1 MRFKFDKKDKQ
12 LSQKQSYRL
21 MKRPPGTKKPPS
33 AESIARL
40 ADTGKDV
47 STYFTNKGR
56 MMPPVAIDPSEDRES
71 TSQQKE
77 GMDSSPQR
85 HHNPDRD

>member
-12 LSQKQSYRL
+12 LSQKQSDRL
-21 MKRPPGTKKPPS
+21 MKRPPGTKKPSS

-47 STYFTNKGR
+47 EGLSDWVGKLSQVLTYSAAEACESRNWR
-56 MMPPVAIDPSEDRES
+56 LADVAVL
-71 TSQQKE
+71 
-77 GMDSSPQR
+77 
-85 HHNPDRD
+85 

>member
-21 MKRPPGTKKPPS
+21 MKRPPGTKKPSS

-47 STYFTNKGR
+47 SPHFTNKGR
-56 MMPPVAIDPSEDRES
+56 MMLPVTTDPSKNRKS

-85 HHNPDRD
+85 RHNPDRD